1 MIAVRLLDTV
11 KDSMKRVE
19 ANAEFEA
26 LYEKHEKE
34 EDYSRSEALVHY
46 QH

>member
-1 MIAVRLLDTV
+1 M

-34 EDYSRSEALVHY
+34 GRRTIPAQKLWYTIH
-46 QH
+46 QF

>member
-1 MIAVRLLDTV
+1 MITVGLLNTM
-11 KDSMKRVE
+11 KDSMKHVE

-34 EDYSRSEALVHY
+34 EDYSGSEALVHY